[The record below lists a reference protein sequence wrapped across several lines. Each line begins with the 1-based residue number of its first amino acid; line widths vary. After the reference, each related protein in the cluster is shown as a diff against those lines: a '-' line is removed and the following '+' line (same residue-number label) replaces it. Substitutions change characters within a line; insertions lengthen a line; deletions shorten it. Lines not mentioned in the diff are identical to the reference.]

1 MARLKLILA
10 FFSLMILTAGVAGG
24 AYYWQKY
31 VIPQKEVEVQ
41 IVNTAV
47 EEKPDL
53 GKKHYTRAIAFIK
66 EGELLNARNELQYM
80 LDIYPESPTINEAKR
95 VLGELNMD
103 LIFSKI
109 PLEGKSAYQVKSGDG
124 WSAIAKRN
132 KTTIDY
138 IMRANSKI
146 NTLIYKSE
154 DLIVYNLNCA
164 AEINL
169 KQSALTIREGEKFIK
184 EYKIL
189 DQYLPNHF
197 PSTTATTVSEK
208 VAYFDGRAVDFI
220 SDDYLNSKKLIKTGK
235 MGLFIRE
242 EEVIEEGATK
252 PYGIM
257 VTKTD
262 MEELF
267 TILRGGSEVRV
278 VP

>member
-1 MARLKLILA
+1 MARLKLIFA

-41 IVNTAV
+41 IANTAV

-53 GKKHYTRAIAFIK
+53 GRKHYLRAIAFIK
-66 EGELLNARNELQYM
+66 EGELISARNELQYM
-80 LDIYPESPTINEAKR
+80 LDIYPESPTIGEAKR
-95 VLGELNMD
+95 VLGELNLD
-103 LIFSKI
+103 LIFSKV
-109 PLEGKSAYQVKSGDG
+109 PLDGKSEYQVKSGDG
-124 WSAIAKRN
+124 WSALAIRN

-154 DLIVYNLNCA
+154 NLTVYNLNCV

-169 KQSALTIREGEKFIK
+169 KKAALTIKEGEKFIK

-189 DQYLPNHF
+189 DQNLPNHF
-197 PSTTATTVSEK
+197 PESTSTTVNEK
-208 VAYFDGRAVDFI
+208 VAYFEGRTVDFM

-235 MGLFIRE
+235 MGLFILGE
-242 EEVIEEGATK
+242 EELEESSTK
-252 PYGIM
+252 PYG
-257 VTKTD
+257 VVVAKTD